1 MSELYGIF
9 IDGDNMNP
17 QYFDVLHRLIQER
30 GKIIMKRVY
39 GDFTEPN
46 LISWKKTCLES
57 GIEGV
62 IAWRDVNKNTSDI
75 KMVMDILN
83 ILEHNKHINNF
94 VIVTG
99 DIDFK
104 HICQKIVSEN
114 KNVIGV
120 SCFEKSTSKNLKVYC
135 SEFIILD
142 NIENL
147 KPHASQCGGNGDNL
161 LSLSDFLSH
170 IKDIL
175 TSEARSINL
184 GLLKTKLLNRN
195 PCFNETQ
202 YGFKI
207 FKDLIKSFEPA
218 ILMRQDKLGNYL
230 VELNEL
236 NIS

>member
-17 QYFDVLHRLIQER
+17 QYFEVLHRLIQNR

-46 LISWKKTCLES
+46 LISWKKTCLEY

-75 KMVMDILN
+75 KMVMDILD
-83 ILEHNKHINNF
+83 ILENYKHIDNF

-104 HICQKIVSEN
+104 HICRKIVAQN
-114 KNVIGV
+114 KTVIGV
-120 SCFEKSTSKNLKVYC
+120 SCFEKSTSKNLKMYC

-142 NIENL
+142 NIESL
-147 KPHASQCGGNGDNL
+147 KPQLQASQCGGDDL
-161 LSLSDFLSH
+161 LSLSDLSSQVTEV
-170 IKDIL
+170 L
-175 TSEARSINL
+175 ASEGRSINL

-195 PCFNETQ
+195 PCFNEAH

-207 FKDLIKSFEPA
+207 FKDLIKSFEPV
-218 ILMRQDKLGNYL
+218 ILMKQDNIGNYL
-230 VELNEL
+230 VGLNE
-236 NIS
+236 